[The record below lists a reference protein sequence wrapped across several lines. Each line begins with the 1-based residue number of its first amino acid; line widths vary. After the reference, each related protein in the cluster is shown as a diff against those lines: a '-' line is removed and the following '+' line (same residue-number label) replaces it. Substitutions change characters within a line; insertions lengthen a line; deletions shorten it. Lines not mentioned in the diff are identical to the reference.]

1 MKNLDFAFQ
10 TFVIALTL
18 VFVLAGIFRDGEIT
32 LLPLIC
38 AQLFIGPW
46 QFFGSSIRYAKYR
59 KHPSSQ
65 YKTLLSVHFITS
77 TLYLLITF
85 LLMDFVSNNFF
96 QIWIM
101 IIPWVLALYYYV
113 LSYLK
118 VKGYRKYHR
127 HKGGF
132 LPHLKL

>member
-1 MKNLDFAFQ
+1 MKNFDFVFQ
-10 TFVIALTL
+10 TLVIALTL
-18 VFVLAGIFRDGEIT
+18 VFVLAGIFRDGEIP
-32 LLPLIC
+32 LFPLIC
-38 AQLFIGPW
+38 AQLVIGPW
-46 QFFGSSIRYAKYR
+46 QFFGSLIRYTRYLKY
-59 KHPSSQ
+59 PSSL

-101 IIPWVLALYYYV
+101 IIPWVLALFYYV

-118 VKGYRKYHR
+118 VKRYRKYHR